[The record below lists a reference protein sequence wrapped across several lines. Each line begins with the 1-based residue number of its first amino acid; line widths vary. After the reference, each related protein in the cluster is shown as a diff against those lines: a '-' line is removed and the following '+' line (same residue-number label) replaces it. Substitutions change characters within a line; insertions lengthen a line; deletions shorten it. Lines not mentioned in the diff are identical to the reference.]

1 MIRLCVFLFFIFI
14 TQTIGVF
21 GQQPTKKPEQTA
33 TAVVIDK
40 SANGFNIK
48 RTSVYAELFV
58 RKIEAQADL
67 QTLAAD
73 YTEESPEVR
82 ETKLRIKVIER
93 AIRNLETMSGE
104 SLLKLTPMVGRL
116 LARKLE
122 AEAELKVL
130 TEIYTD
136 EYPAVK
142 KAKIRYAIFNEEY
155 KKSLQ

>member
-1 MIRLCVFLFFIFI
+1 MIRLCFFLFLIFAVQ
-14 TQTIGVF
+14 TLSVFAQQTI
-21 GQQPTKKPEQTA
+21 KKPGQTA
-33 TAVVIDK
+33 TPAPAES

-67 QTLAAD
+67 QTLVAD

-82 ETKLRIKVIER
+82 EIQLRIKVIER

-104 SLLKLTPMVGRL
+104 SLLKLTPTVGRL

-130 TEIYTD
+130 SEIYTD

-142 KAKIRYAIFNEEY
+142 KAKIRYAVFNEEY